1 MSSLN
6 QRILKTQRELLALM
20 NEAKDRRLVGRTS
33 APSVVGKKLAAEVL
47 AEANRRQALAK
58 NDKRNKV
65 KAGFG
70 IRPAILDVLL
80 KSRKELKRSEL
91 ADAVAKRA
99 PRGVSWSLGS
109 CNMAL
114 AGLVKD
120 RMIRK
125 ENTHGG
131 KFSITKQGRDYARSI
146 SRERRAS

>member
-6 QRILKTQRELLALM
+6 QRILKAQRDLLDLM
-20 NEAKDRRLVGRTS
+20 REANVKRNVGRKS
-33 APSVVGKKLAAEVL
+33 ATSVVGRKFQAEVL
-47 AEANRRQALAK
+47 AEANRRMALSK

-65 KAGFG
+65 KSGFG
-70 IRPAILDVLL
+70 IRPAILDVLM
-80 KSRKELKRSEL
+80 KSRKDLKRSEVASL
-91 ADAVAKRA
+91 VAKRA

-114 AGLVKD
+114 AGLLKD

-131 KFSITKQGRDYARSI
+131 KFAITKQGREYARNL
-146 SRERRAS
+146 RRSA